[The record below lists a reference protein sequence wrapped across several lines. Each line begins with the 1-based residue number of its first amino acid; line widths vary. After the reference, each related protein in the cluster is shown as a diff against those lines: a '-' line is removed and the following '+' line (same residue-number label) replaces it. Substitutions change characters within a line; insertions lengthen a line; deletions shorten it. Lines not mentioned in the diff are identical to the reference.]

1 MIVSL
6 DNTYCS
12 QLFFLPARNSDGQ
25 LVGLKIVSQFS
36 GIDNDIRIPTGLVL
50 PRLTPQQEITL
61 FEEKLALL
69 NNCQLF
75 FLQHNLKAW
84 ITIPPGLV
92 DVLLADAE
100 LAASAQ
106 RFPFL
111 ELAVSESFPGLNQID
126 DQHPLAQLSLYFPLV
141 FSDFGSGDASPRAVF
156 SGLFSRVVLDRN
168 FVQRQARSAS
178 FEPFM
183 RAIVTQI
190 QPYCQGIMI
199 SGVDDDNTRQR
210 VASYGFSGML
220 GSLWPVVAESSLITL
235 VQQ

>member
-1 MIVSL
+1 MMVSL

-92 DVLLADAE
+92 DVLLADA
-100 LAASAQ
+100 
-106 RFPFL
+106 
-111 ELAVSESFPGLNQID
+111 G
-126 DQHPLAQLSLYFPLV
+126 
-141 FSDFGSGDASPRAVF
+141 
-156 SGLFSRVVLDRN
+156 
-168 FVQRQARSAS
+168 RQRSAFS
-178 FEPFM
+178 VS
-183 RAIVTQI
+183 R
-190 QPYCQGIMI
+190 I
-199 SGVDDDNTRQR
+199 SRQ
-210 VASYGFSGML
+210 
-220 GSLWPVVAESSLITL
+220 
-235 VQQ
+235 